1 LSDIPEEVIKEYNL
15 HQLATPDGWVYVK
28 VTHAM
33 YGLPQAGSLGQ
44 DQLKKRLNQE
54 GYNQSQTLPVLWK
67 HKTKT
72 IQFVL
77 VVDDFG
83 IQYINKDDLDH
94 LVHTLEKYYEVAVD
108 LDGKEFVKIEL
119 DWDYENKRVHLS
131 MAPYFQK
138 ALRQF
143 DNIVPSKWHDSPY
156 PHIET
161 KYGAKQ
167 QYSEYDTSAPV
178 GKDDQKHVQQ
188 VTGKFNWYARGVD
201 GTLLTPI
208 SALSAQQAKRNV

>member
-1 LSDIPEEVIKEYNL
+1 
-15 HQLATPDGWVYVK
+15 
-28 VTHAM
+28 M

-44 DQLKKRLNQE
+44 DQLEQRLNQE
-54 GYNQSQTLPVLWK
+54 GYIQSQTVPGLWK

-83 IQYINKDDLDH
+83 IKYINKDDLDH
-94 LVHTLEKYYEVAVD
+94 LIRTLEKYYEVADD
-108 LDGKEFVKIEL
+108 LDGKEFVIIEL

-131 MAPYFQK
+131 MAPYLQK

-143 DNIVPSKWHDSPY
+143 DNIVPTKRHDSPY
-156 PHIET
+156 PHIKT

-167 QYSEYDTSAPV
+167 QYAEYDTSAPV
-178 GKDDQKHVQQ
+178 GKDEQKHVLQ
-188 VTGKFNWYARGVD
+188 VTGKFN
-201 GTLLTPI
+201 
-208 SALSAQQAKRNV
+208 